1 MVHITKFLEIP
12 FEEAINKVTEAL
24 KKEGFGIITEID
36 VKKTLKEKIGADF
49 RKYRILGAC
58 NPNLAFRMLQQDDK
72 VGLLMPCNVIVQE
85 HDDGRTEVSTFNP
98 IKSMPLATNTTIEEV
113 ADDIECRLTAVIKN
127 L

>member
-12 FEEAINKVTEAL
+12 FEEAIVKVTEAL

-36 VKKTLKEKIGADF
+36 VKKTMKEKLGADF

-58 NPNLAFRMLQQDDK
+58 NPNLAYRMLQQEDK
-72 VGLLMPCNVIVQE
+72 IGLLMPCNVIVQE
-85 HDDGRTEVSTFNP
+85 HADGRTEVTTFNP
-98 IKSMPLATNTTIEEV
+98 IKSMPIGSNPAVEEV
-113 ADDIECRLTAVIKN
+113 ADDIECKLTAVIRS

>member
-12 FEEAINKVTEAL
+12 FEDAIGKVTEAL

-36 VKKTLKEKIGADF
+36 VKKTLKDKLGADF
-49 RKYRILGAC
+49 RNYRILGAC

-72 VGLLMPCNVIVQE
+72 VGLLMPCNVVIQE
-85 HDDGRTEVSTFNP
+85 HEDGRTEVTTFNP
-98 IKSMPLATNTTIEEV
+98 IKSMPLASNPAIEEV
-113 ADDIECRLTAVIKN
+113 ADDIECKLTAVIRS